1 MEMTMLQN
9 ENLKLRVKVKK
20 ITTKDGRSFDAYE
33 TVGKN
38 GMRITVKFRK
48 EVKNLPLQDSYIIVP
63 LDKVN
68 YAKNTIYP
76 TIWVHQVLEVIPAE
90 TEKQVDRTLLEVLDI
105 NKDNLPF

>member
-1 MEMTMLQN
+1 MSMLN
-9 ENLKLRVKVKK
+9 NDTLKLRVKVKK
-20 ITTKDGRSFDAYE
+20 ITTKDGRTFDAYE

-48 EVKNLPLQDSYIIVP
+48 EVKNLPEKDSYIIVP

-90 TEKQVDRTLLEVLDI
+90 TEKQVDKSLLEILDI

>member
-1 MEMTMLQN
+1 MTMLQN
-9 ENLKLRVKVKK
+9 DTLKLRVKVKR
-20 ITTKDGRSFDAYE
+20 ITTKDGKTFDAYE

-48 EVKNLPLQDSYIIVP
+48 EVKNLPEKDSFIVIP
-63 LDKVN
+63 LDKMN

-76 TIWVHQVLEVIPAE
+76 TIWIHQVLEVIPAE
-90 TEKQVDRTLLEVLDI
+90 TEKQIDKTLLEVLDI

>member
-1 MEMTMLQN
+1 MTMPN
-9 ENLKLRVKVKK
+9 NDTLKLRVKVKK

-76 TIWVHQVLEVIPAE
+76 TIWVHQVLEVIPTE
-90 TEKQVDRTLLEVLDI
+90 TEKQVDKSLLEVLDI

>member
-1 MEMTMLQN
+1 MTMLQN
-9 ENLKLRVKVKK
+9 DTLKLRVKVKR
-20 ITTKDGRSFDAYE
+20 ITTKDGKTFDAYE

-48 EVKNLPLQDSYIIVP
+48 EVKNLPEKDSFIIVP
-63 LDKVN
+63 LDKMN

-76 TIWVHQVLEVIPAE
+76 TIWIHQVLEVIP
-90 TEKQVDRTLLEVLDI
+90 TEVEKHVDRTLLEVLDI

>member
-1 MEMTMLQN
+1 MTMLQN
-9 ENLKLRVKVKK
+9 ENLKLRVKVKR
-20 ITTKDGRSFDAYE
+20 ITTKDGKAFDAYE

-48 EVKNLPLQDSYIIVP
+48 EVKDLPEKDSFIIVP
-63 LDKVN
+63 LDKMN

-76 TIWVHQVLEVIPAE
+76 TIWIHQVLEVIPTE
-90 TEKQVDRTLLEVLDI
+90 VEKQVDKSLLEILDI

>member
-1 MEMTMLQN
+1 MTMLQN
-9 ENLKLRVKVKK
+9 DTLKLRVKVKR
-20 ITTKDGRSFDAYE
+20 ITTKDGKTFDAYE

-48 EVKNLPLQDSYIIVP
+48 EVKNLPEKDSFIVVP
-63 LDKVN
+63 LDKMN

-76 TIWVHQVLEVIPAE
+76 TIWIHQVLEVIPVE
-90 TEKQVDRTLLEVLDI
+90 VEKQVDKSLLEILDI

>member
-1 MEMTMLQN
+1 MTMLQN
-9 ENLKLRVKVKK
+9 ENLKLRVKVKR
-20 ITTKDGRSFDAYE
+20 ITTKDGKTFDAYE

-48 EVKNLPLQDSYIIVP
+48 EVKNLPEKDSFIIVP
-63 LDKVN
+63 LDKMN

-76 TIWVHQVLEVIPAE
+76 TIWIHQVLEVIPTE
-90 TEKQVDRTLLEVLDI
+90 VEKQVDKSLLEILDI

>member
-1 MEMTMLQN
+1 MTMLQN
-9 ENLKLRVKVKK
+9 ENLKLRVKVKR
-20 ITTKDGRSFDAYE
+20 ITTKDGKTFDAYE

-48 EVKNLPLQDSYIIVP
+48 EVKNLPEKDSFIIVP
-63 LDKVN
+63 LDKMN

-76 TIWVHQVLEVIPAE
+76 TIWIHQVLEVIPTE
-90 TEKQVDRTLLEVLDI
+90 VEKQVDKTLLEVLDI